1 MVYADLKTL
10 QLEKTWKTEAFDRK
24 QWRQKIKLLSI
35 KANENAEMKEEDRKN
50 AKKYTEQNN
59 SVVSR
64 LQCPHPGCNKTATNK
79 AGLTNHI
86 KQIHVSTN
94 VQQCPKCKE
103 NFKKQ
108 GLHNHTKKCA
118 KMIPGTPTTQ

>member
-10 QLEKTWKTEAFDRK
+10 QLEKTWKTEALDRK

-50 AKKYTEQNN
+50 VKKNTDQSN

-64 LQCPHPGCNKTATNK
+64 FQCPHLGCNKTAANK

-86 KQIHVSTN
+86 RQIHVSTN
-94 VQQCPKCKE
+94 VQQCPISKG

-118 KMIPGTPTTQ
+118 KMISVAPTTQ